1 MAARRP
7 NRRLRFPDGG
17 HVVHVD
23 NPAGFTE
30 EVKAF
35 LQDPQKLI
43 GRRDQ

>member
-1 MAARRP
+1 M
-7 NRRLRFPDGG
+7 RLRSLDGG

-23 NPAGFTE
+23 NPTGFTE

-35 LQDPQKLI
+35 LQDPQKFI